1 TRSKRDWS
9 SDVCSSDLRSV
20 TPITTTFIDASSNL
34 YNSAT
39 TKIQTQLDN
48 SGNEITSTS
57 GNALGDYIKVKPNTT
72 YSVSSK
78 IHTVAYYDDNIEHR
92 VRINPIDNKF
102 TTPEYVEWVRLLMYN
117 ESTHTVQMNEG
128 ENLLPYENY
137 YNVLSEEVSVQNG
150 SLPKLQ
156 DRSVTPITTTF
167 IDASSNLYNP
177 ATTKIQ
183 TQLDNSGNEIT
194 ST

>member
-57 GNALGDYIKVKPNTT
+57 GNALGDFIKVKPNTT
-72 YSVSSK
+72 YSVSSE
-78 IHTVAYYDDNIEHR
+78 IHTVAYYGETMNYR
-92 VRINPIDNKF
+92 VRINLVDNKF
-102 TTPEYVEWVRLLMYN
+102 TTPDYVEWVRLLMYN
-117 ESTHTVQMNEG
+117 EATHRVQMNEG
-128 ENLLPYENY
+128 EQLLPYENY
-137 YNVLSEEVSVQNG
+137 YNILSDE
-150 SLPKLQ
+150 
-156 DRSVTPITTTF
+156 
-167 IDASSNLYNP
+167 
-177 ATTKIQ
+177 
-183 TQLDNSGNEIT
+183 
-194 ST
+194 